1 MFFPALLSLFLYQ
14 AEVHRVRRLSTLH
27 TFLDQI
33 CLPDE
38 LLNQRFS
45 HLIFRIVL
53 RATPS
58 YLDHHKQ
65 YLNTAN
71 GVSVTYTVKQR
82 VKMQPWIRVYGED
95 TRNVSSYVINNN
107 TWAKVIPDNG
117 AECVDIH
124 GLTSPTFDESL
135 LRLYA
140 EYTIQLYWVL

>member
-1 MFFPALLSLFLYQ
+1 MFVPALFTLFLYQ
-14 AEVHRVRRLSTLH
+14 AEVHRVRRLSTRH

-53 RATPS
+53 RTTPS
-58 YLDHHKQ
+58 HLDRYSKA
-65 YLNTAN
+65 LDSAN
-71 GVSVTYTVKQR
+71 GLSVTYTLKQR
-82 VKMQPWIRVYGED
+82 VRIQPWIRVYGD
-95 TRNVSSYVINNN
+95 DARNVSSYVIGNSS
-107 TWAKVIPDNG
+107 WAKVVPNNG

-124 GLTSPTFDESL
+124 GYTSPTFDETL
-135 LRLYA
+135 LRLFA